1 MSIFIEDIQKT
12 NEQMKRCLTTL
23 VIREIQISYCYSTLC
38 AGKVAQWVNPEDLG
52 LDSQHTHKSWA
63 WQRSPVTPPQ
73 EVLSGKLGQQ
83 VNNLQVQWETLSQ
96 KYTMESN
103 KGRLAVCD
111 HKDLI
116 SVIQVC
122 TYVHTY
128 FTLLYNTYY
137 IYAYIFFTSICI
149 MITMTKR

>member
-12 NEQMKRCLTTL
+12 NEQMKRCMTTL
-23 VIREIQISYCYSTLC
+23 VIRKMQISYCYSTSC

-63 WQRSPVTPPQ
+63 WQRRPVTPPQ
-73 EVLSGKLGQQ
+73 EGLSGKTEQQ

-103 KGRLAVCD
+103 KGRLAICD
-111 HKDLI
+111 HKDVI
-116 SVIQVC
+116 SESK
-122 TYVHTY
+122 YVHMYTHILHFCTILTIY
-128 FTLLYNTYY
+128 MHIYSLLQH
-137 IYAYIFFTSICI
+137 A
-149 MITMTKR
+149 